1 MKFKTLLFDVDD
13 TLLDF
18 QLTEKKAL
26 RALFQEEEILLTD
39 EIEATYKK
47 INHRLWR
54 EFEQGKTTKQIVTD
68 TRFSLL
74 FEQYGKKVDGKVMG
88 EKYRY
93 HLSQGHDLLGN
104 SKEIITRLRPDYEL
118 YIVTNGV
125 AKTQYQRLNDSQLT
139 TLFDD
144 IFVSEEVGFQKPMKE
159 YFDYVFDRIP
169 HFEREKTMIIGD
181 SLASDIQGGNAAEIQ
196 TLWLNPEKQETDGTV
211 KPTYEISRL
220 DDIFTILDE

>member
-26 RALFQEEEILLTD
+26 QALFQEEELTLTD

-47 INHRLWR
+47 INSQLWR
-54 EFEQGKTTKQIVTD
+54 EFEQGKTDKATVTD

-74 FEQYGKKVDGKVMG
+74 FQQLNKKVDGKKLG
-88 EKYRY
+88 EQYRY

-104 SKEIITRLRPDYEL
+104 SKAIIEKLHLDYEL

-139 TLFDD
+139 PFFKD
-144 IFVSEEVGFQKPMKE
+144 IFVSEEVGYQKPMKE
-159 YFDYVFDRIP
+159 YFDFVFERIP
-169 HFEREKTMIIGD
+169 DFEREKTMIIGD
-181 SLASDIQGGNAAEIQ
+181 SLASDIQGGHLAEIQ
-196 TLWLNPEKQETDGTV
+196 TLWLNPSKQGAPATIQ
-211 KPTYEISRL
+211 PTYEIHRL
-220 DDIFTILDE
+220 DDIFDILA

>member
-26 RALFQEEEILLTD
+26 QALFQEEELILTD

-47 INHRLWR
+47 INSQLWR
-54 EFEQGKTTKQIVTD
+54 DFEQGKTDKKTITD

-74 FEQYGKKVDGKVMG
+74 FAQLNKKVDGKKMG
-88 EKYRY
+88 EQYRY

-104 SKEIITRLRPDYEL
+104 SKEIIGRLKPDYAL

-125 AKTQYQRLNDSQLT
+125 AKTQYQRLNDSNMT
-139 TLFDD
+139 SFFND
-144 IFVSEEVGFQKPMKE
+144 IFVSEEVGYQKPMKE
-159 YFDYVFDRIP
+159 YFDYVFERIP
-169 HFEREKTMIIGD
+169 SFEREKTLIVGD
-181 SLASDIQGGNAAEIQ
+181 SLASDILGGNLAEIQ
-196 TLWLNPEKQETDGTV
+196 TLWLNPSKQPATQAIQ
-211 KPTYEISRL
+211 PTYEISRL
-220 DDIFTILDE
+220 DDIFSVLD

>member
-18 QLTEKKAL
+18 KLTEKKAL
-26 RALFQEEEILLTD
+26 HALFQEEEIPLTE
-39 EIEATYKK
+39 EIETTYKK

-54 EFEQGKTTKQIVTD
+54 EFEQGKTDKKTVID

-74 FEQYGKKVDGKVMG
+74 FEQYGKKVDGKQMG

-104 SKEIITRLRPDYEL
+104 SKEIISRLRPDYEL

-125 AKTQYQRLNDSQLT
+125 AKTQYQRLKDSQMT
-139 TLFDD
+139 PFFDD
-144 IFVSEEVGFQKPMKE
+144 IFVSEEVGYQKPMKE

-169 HFEREKTMIIGD
+169 NFDREKTMIIGD
-181 SLASDIQGGNAAEIQ
+181 SLASDIQGGNKADIQ
-196 TLWLNPEKQETDGTV
+196 TLWLNPENQATDGV
-211 KPTYEISRL
+211 IQPTYEISKL
-220 DDIFTILDE
+220 DDIFTILAD

>member
-26 RALFQEEEILLTD
+26 QALFQEEGLALTD

-47 INHRLWR
+47 INSQLWR
-54 EFEQGKTTKQIVTD
+54 EFEQGKTDKKTVTD

-74 FEQYGKKVDGKVMG
+74 FAQFNKEVDGKKMG
-88 EKYRY
+88 EQYRD
-93 HLSQGHDLLGN
+93 HLSHGHDLLGN
-104 SKEIITRLRPDYEL
+104 SKAIIEQLHSDYDL

-125 AKTQYQRLNDSQLT
+125 AKTQYQRLQDSKLT
-139 TLFDD
+139 NYFND
-144 IFVSEEVGFQKPMKE
+144 IFVSEEVGYQKPMKE

-169 HFEREKTMIIGD
+169 HFDREKTLIIGD
-181 SLASDIQGGNAAEIQ
+181 SLASDIQGGNKAKIQ
-196 TLWLNPEKQETDGTV
+196 TVWLNPSKQATKTIQ
-211 KPTYEISRL
+211 PTYEISRL
-220 DDIFTILDE
+220 DDIFAVLND

>member
-26 RALFQEEEILLTD
+26 QALFQEEELTLTD

-47 INHRLWR
+47 INIQLWR
-54 EFEQGKTTKQIVTD
+54 EFEQGKTDKKTVTD

-74 FEQYGKKVDGKVMG
+74 FAQLNKNVDGKKMG
-88 EKYRY
+88 EQYRY

-104 SKEIITRLRPDYEL
+104 SKEIIERLQPDYDL

-125 AKTQYQRLNDSQLT
+125 AKTQYQRLNDSKMT
-139 TLFDD
+139 TFFND
-144 IFVSEEVGFQKPMKE
+144 IFVSEEVGYQKPMKE
-159 YFDYVFDRIP
+159 YFDYVFERIP
-169 HFEREKTMIIGD
+169 SFDREKTLIIGD
-181 SLASDIQGGNAAEIQ
+181 SLASDIKGGNVANIE
-196 TLWLNPEKQETDGTV
+196 TLWLNPSKQPATLDIQ
-211 KPTYEISRL
+211 PTYEISRL
-220 DDIFTILDE
+220 DEIFNVLAP

>member
-26 RALFQEEEILLTD
+26 RALFQEENVTLTD

-47 INHRLWR
+47 INSQLWR
-54 EFEQGKTTKQIVTD
+54 EFEQGKIDKTTVTD

-74 FEQYGKKVDGKVMG
+74 FEQLDKKVDGKKMG
-88 EKYRY
+88 EQYRHY
-93 HLSQGHDLLGN
+93 LGQGHDLLGN
-104 SKEIITRLRPDYEL
+104 SKEIIERLKPDYDL

-125 AKTQYQRLNDSQLT
+125 AKTQYQRLNDSNMT
-139 TLFDD
+139 PFFND

-159 YFDYVFDRIP
+159 YFDYVFERIP
-169 HFEREKTMIIGD
+169 NFEREKTLIIGD
-181 SLASDIQGGNAAEIQ
+181 SLASDIQGGNSANIK
-196 TLWLNPEKQETDGTV
+196 TVWLNPGKQHPIAEV
-211 KPTYEISRL
+211 KPTYEISY
-220 DDIFTILDE
+220 LDEIFNVLEQ

>member
-26 RALFQEEEILLTD
+26 QALFQEEGLFLTD

-47 INHRLWR
+47 INSQLWR
-54 EFEQGKTTKQIVTD
+54 EFEQGKTDKKTVTD

-74 FEQYGKKVDGKVMG
+74 FAQFNKNVDGKKMG
-88 EKYRY
+88 EQYRY

-104 SKEIITRLRPDYEL
+104 SKEIIERLQPDYDL

-125 AKTQYQRLNDSQLT
+125 AKTQYQRLNDSKMT
-139 TLFDD
+139 AFFND
-144 IFVSEEVGFQKPMKE
+144 IFVSEEVGYQKPMKE
-159 YFDYVFDRIP
+159 YFDYVFERIP
-169 HFEREKTMIIGD
+169 SFEREKTLIIGD
-181 SLASDIQGGNAAEIQ
+181 SLASDIQGGNVSNIQ
-196 TLWLNPEKQETDGTV
+196 TLWLNPSKQPALTDIQ
-211 KPTYEISRL
+211 PTYEISQ
-220 DDIFTILDE
+220 LDEIFKVLEQ